1 MPYYP
6 LPGGASYV
14 SVFSFI
20 HLYLSINCCPTVHP
34 KGVISTNFASPT
46 GTKSHRCIVLNTE
59 ITNKWCFQNSIPI
72 VRESESIIPIPMIY
86 LGESW

>member
-20 HLYLSINCCPTVHP
+20 HLYLSINRCPTVHQIP
-34 KGVISTNFASPT
+34 ELCLNRLRESDRHQI
-46 GTKSHRCIVLNTE
+46 RCIVLNTE
-59 ITNKWCFQNSIPI
+59 ITHKLCQNSIPI
-72 VRESESIIPIPMIY
+72 VQYHSNPHA
-86 LGESW
+86 W